1 MSKVFENHR
10 EKRINEMRD
19 RIRDSRI
26 KKKGKVI
33 IFSQCTNKAWKNIN
47 EIKSNWK
54 IYPQLFGLSFLHW
67 RGRIMKCE
75 PLKDKKQKMMK
86 NVLTSTDN
94 NINDESEFYLGF
106 KKGVNDSFNIFASF
120 VDLFKKYK
128 NNVKLLMNEQKDV
141 WLKFVQY
148 YETQSDTNPSNYL
161 NRYNNWLFEYIF
173 YDINNM
179 NPNDFLSL

>member
-1 MSKVFENHR
+1 
-10 EKRINEMRD
+10 
-19 RIRDSRI
+19 
-26 KKKGKVI
+26 
-33 IFSQCTNKAWKNIN
+33 
-47 EIKSNWK
+47 
-54 IYPQLFGLSFLHW
+54 
-67 RGRIMKCE
+67 MKCE

-106 KKGVNDSFNIFASF
+106 KKGINDSFNTFASF

-148 YETQSDTNPSNYL
+148 YETQSDTNTSNYL
-161 NRYNNWLFEYIF
+161 NIYNNWLFEYIF

-179 NPNDFLSL
+179 SPNDFLSL